1 MRQLVIVLV
10 VDGVSQVEIEVPSL
24 ELLENV
30 VVAAAVVVV
39 AAAVD
44 LDDLR
49 DVVAGL
55 DDLVVQVGLAVLD
68 DLGSVAKRSSA
79 ASVALPEVYP
89 DRSVDLDA

>member
-1 MRQLVIVLV
+1 M
-10 VDGVSQVEIEVPSL
+10 VSQVEIGVLSL

-30 VVAAAVVVV
+30 MVAAVVV

-44 LDDLR
+44 LDDLL

-55 DDLVVQVGLAVLD
+55 DDLVVAPVDSAVLD

-79 ASVALPEVYP
+79 ASVALTEVYP
-89 DRSVDLDA
+89 DRSAVLDA